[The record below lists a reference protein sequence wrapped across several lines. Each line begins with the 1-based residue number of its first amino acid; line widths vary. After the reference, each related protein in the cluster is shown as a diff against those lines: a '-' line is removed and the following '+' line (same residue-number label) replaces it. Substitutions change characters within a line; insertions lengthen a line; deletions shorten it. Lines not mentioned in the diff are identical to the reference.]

1 MFPDKPRATTAGA
14 ACFPARR
21 QHTNATTDTWTS
33 QGRENTTRGG
43 AMPELLDE
51 PTLSLRDVLDLVR
64 LTRDTHPRDPL
75 RALEDLLL
83 DLGARVEEW
92 TG

>member
-1 MFPDKPRATTAGA
+1 
-14 ACFPARR
+14 
-21 QHTNATTDTWTS
+21 
-33 QGRENTTRGG
+33 
-43 AMPELLDE
+43 MPELLDE
-51 PTLSLRDVLDLVR
+51 PTLSLRDVLELVR

>member
-1 MFPDKPRATTAGA
+1 
-14 ACFPARR
+14 
-21 QHTNATTDTWTS
+21 
-33 QGRENTTRGG
+33 
-43 AMPELLDE
+43 MPELLDE
-51 PTLSLRDVLDLVR
+51 PTLSLRDVLDLVP
-64 LTRDTHPRDPL
+64 TRDTHPRDPL